1 MSWRD
6 GLVLSLRSVI
16 RRPARTSITIAAI
29 ALGTGLLVALASIA
43 VIAETRVISQLGKG
57 GPATAITVDASA
69 PDPTQIDS
77 DNPRLGPTKPINAS
91 TLTAVRKLGSV
102 QSVTSVQQQQ
112 VFVIPPP
119 QGSGLSGL
127 TGGDPDRGLARPYND
142 SVIGVDFRQAN
153 NLPITVLAGRLPP
166 AGSTSEVAVTLG
178 YFDHVHMDPTKPA
191 AVLGQVIEIG
201 SPQAEPGGQQIRGQ
215 WTRAAII
222 GVVAQDLGSG
232 GIVASNQLTAAERS
246 WQLAGVDDSADGL
259 SLPASQY
266 LSLIVVADSLDSIHT
281 VRSEI
286 TALGYATTAPEQLI
300 ASVQRYLHV
309 VDMVLGAIGAIALL
323 IAALGITNALLA
335 AVRERR
341 REIGVLKA
349 IGAHDR
355 DVLRWFL
362 VEALICGVTGGLLGT
377 AFGIATIAVVAHI
390 VNDYLIAQGLLGV
403 DLGGAPLATSLI
415 GVAGASVLALIAAA
429 WPALRAARLPA
440 REAVGAL

>member
-16 RRPARTSITIAAI
+16 RRPARTAITIAAI

-57 GPATAITVDASA
+57 GPATAITVNAAA
-69 PDPTQIDS
+69 PDPAQIDS
-77 DNPRLGPTKPINAS
+77 DNPRLGPAKPINAS
-91 TLTAVRKLGSV
+91 TVNDVRHLGSV
-102 QSVTSVQQQQ
+102 STVTTVQTQQ
-112 VFVIPPP
+112 VYIIPPP
-119 QGSGLSGL
+119 QGSGLAGL
-127 TGGDPDRGLARPYND
+127 TGDDPDRGLSRPYQD
-142 SVIGVDFRQAN
+142 SAIGVDFKQAN
-153 NLPITVLAGRLPP
+153 NLPITVLAGRLPAP
-166 AGSTSEVAVTLG
+166 GSMSEVAVTLG
-178 YFDHVHMDPTKPA
+178 YFDHVHLDPDKPA
-191 AVLGQVIEIG
+191 AVLGEVIEIG
-201 SPQAEPGGQQIRGQ
+201 SPQVAPGGQQIRGR
-215 WTRAAII
+215 WSRAAII
-222 GVVAQDLGSG
+222 GVVAQELGSG
-232 GIVASNQLTAAERS
+232 GLVTSSALTDAQRS
-246 WQLAGVDDSADGL
+246 WQLAGVDGSNDGL
-259 SLPASQY
+259 PLPTSQY
-266 LSLIVVADSLDSIHT
+266 SSLVVVADSLDSIHT

-286 TALGYATTAPEQLI
+286 TALGYATTAPEHLI
-300 ASVQRYLHV
+300 ASVQRYLRV

-390 VNDYLIAQGLLGV
+390 VNDYLIAQGLVGV
-403 DLGGAPLATSLI
+403 DLGSAPLATSLI
-415 GVAGASVLALIAAA
+415 GVAGASALALIAAA

>member
-6 GLVLSLRSVI
+6 GLVLSLRSVV
-16 RRPARTSITIAAI
+16 RRPARTALTIAAI

-43 VIAETRVISQLGKG
+43 VIAESRVISQLGKG
-57 GPATAITVDASA
+57 GPTTAITVDAAA
-69 PDPTQIDS
+69 PDPAQVDS
-77 DNPRLGPTKPINAS
+77 DNPRPGPAKPIDAS
-91 TLTAVRKLGSV
+91 TLTDVRNLAHVSTVTTV
-102 QSVTSVQQQQ
+102 QTQPVYV
-112 VFVIPPP
+112 VPPP
-119 QGSGLSGL
+119 QGNALVGAVGD
-127 TGGDPDRGLARPYND
+127 DPDRGMSRPYTD
-142 SVIGVDFRQAN
+142 SAIGIDFNQAR
-153 NLPITVLAGRLPP
+153 NLPITVLAGRMPSP
-166 AGSTSEVAVTLG
+166 GSTSEVAVTLG
-178 YFDHVHMDPTKPA
+178 YFDHVHADPNKPA
-191 AVLGQVIEIG
+191 SVLGQVIELG
-201 SPQAEPGGQQIRGQ
+201 SGQVSPGQQQIRGR

-232 GIVASNQLTAAERS
+232 GIVASSALTNADRA
-246 WQLAGVDDSADGL
+246 WQLAGVDGSNVGL
-259 SLPASQY
+259 PFPTTQY
-266 LSLIVVADSLDSIHT
+266 SSLIVVADSLDTIHT

-286 TALGYATTAPEQLI
+286 TALGFSTTAPEHLI
-300 ASVQRYLHV
+300 ASVQRYLQV

-362 VEALICGVTGGLLGT
+362 VEAFIVGLIGGVLGT

-390 VNDYLIAQGLLGV
+390 VNDYLIAQGLIGV
-403 DLGGAPLATSLI
+403 DLGNAPVATSLI
-415 GVAGASVLALIAAA
+415 GVAGATVLALIAAA

>member
-6 GLVLSLRSVI
+6 GIVLSLRSVV
-16 RRPARTSITIAAI
+16 RRPARTALTIAAV

-43 VIAETRVISQLGKG
+43 VIAETRVIAQLGKG
-57 GPATAITVDASA
+57 GPATAITVDANVV
-69 PDPTQIDS
+69 DPAQIDS
-77 DNPRLGPTKPINAS
+77 DTPRLGSAKPINAD
-91 TLTAVRKLGSV
+91 TLKAVRALPRVSTVTTV
-102 QSVTSVQQQQ
+102 QSQQ
-112 VFVIPPP
+112 VYVLPPP
-119 QGSGLSGL
+119 IGGALSGF
-127 TGGDPDRGLARPYND
+127 TGDDPDRGMARPYSD
-142 SVIGVDFRQAN
+142 SAIGIDFKQAN
-153 NLPITVLAGRLPP
+153 NLPITVLAGRLPSP
-166 AGSTSEVAVTLG
+166 GSTSEVDVTLG
-178 YFDHVHMDPTKPA
+178 YFDHVQMDPNKPA

-201 SPQAEPGGQQIRGQ
+201 SPQVSADGQTIRGR
-215 WTRAAII
+215 WSRAVII

-232 GIVASNQLTAAERS
+232 GLVTASSLTNADRS
-246 WQLAGVDDSADGL
+246 WQLAGGDGGNFG
-259 SLPASQY
+259 LPLPTSQY
-266 LSLIVVADSLDSIHT
+266 SSLVVVADSLDTIHT

-286 TALGYATTAPEQLI
+286 TALGFATTAPEHLI
-300 ASVQRYLHV
+300 ASVQRYLQV
-309 VDMVLGAIGAIALL
+309 VDMVLGAIGVIALL

-362 VEALICGVTGGLLGT
+362 VEALLCGVSGGLIGT
-377 AFGIATIAVVAHI
+377 AFGIATIAVVSHI
-390 VNDYLIAQGLLGV
+390 VNDYLVSQGLLGV

-415 GVAGASVLALIAAA
+415 GVAGAAVLALIAAA